1 MNRMRRYSRRDF
13 LAALGSLGAM
23 GTVQLGF
30 GRAYAATSPSAA
42 RQQIT
47 GFEVIPVRV
56 PMHERIREVFA
67 EVYRKQGI
75 DRDYYDSTL
84 VKLYTDE
91 GLVGLGDALLD
102 VEDSLGSVPRAEAI
116 CRKLVGRS
124 PWEFLLD
131 ESLGGILMAVY
142 DLIGQAAGLPVSRL
156 FAAEPK
162 KKIAQ
167 TWWCQCYPPEL
178 MASEAKLG
186 YDRGYRI
193 HKVKARPFEDPVE
206 QAEAIT
212 SAIPTDVR
220 IWADTNGTWETLEYS
235 LKMGRRLARF
245 PQYFAIETPCD
256 PRSPESFRRL
266 KGRFPLD
273 LAEHIPSDPMPF
285 IRENLVQALV
295 VGGPIG
301 KTLTQRALM
310 AEVTGIP
317 LWIQHGIFTGVAQ
330 VFQAHQAAAFPGIQ
344 YAVSITHVIQDD
356 LTVQPFKMKEGL
368 YRIPTEPGLGV
379 TLDENAVDKFRRG

>member
-1 MNRMRRYSRRDF
+1 MRRYSRRDF
-13 LAALGSLGAM
+13 LTALGAMGAM
-23 GTVQLGF
+23 GTVQPAF

-42 RQQIT
+42 SQRIT
-47 GFEVIPVRV
+47 RFEVIPVRV
-56 PMHERIREVFA
+56 PMNERIREVFA

-75 DRDYYDSTL
+75 NRDYYDSTL

-116 CRKLVGRS
+116 CSKLVGRS
-124 PWEFLLD
+124 PWEFMLD
-131 ESLGGILMAVY
+131 ENLGGILMAVY

-162 KKIAQ
+162 EKIAQ
-167 TWWCQCYPPEL
+167 AWWCQCYPPDL

-186 YDRGYRI
+186 YDLGYRI
-193 HKVKARPFEDPVE
+193 HKVKARPFEDPVT

-212 SAIPTDVR
+212 SAIPSDVR
-220 IWADTNGTWETLEYS
+220 IWVDTNSTWKTVEYS
-235 LKMGRRLARF
+235 LKMARKLARF
-245 PQYFAIETPCD
+245 PQYFAVETPCERYGLE
-256 PRSPESFRRL
+256 PFRRL

-273 LAEHIPSDPMPF
+273 LAEHIPTDPMPM
-285 IRENLVQALV
+285 IREKLVQALV

-301 KTLTQRALM
+301 RTLVQRALM

-317 LWIQHGIFTGVAQ
+317 LWVQHGIFTGVAQ
-330 VFQAHQAAAFPGIQ
+330 VFQAHQAAAFPAIE

-356 LTVQPFKMKEGL
+356 LMAESIKMNDGL
-368 YRIPTEPGLGV
+368 YQVPSKPGLGV
-379 TLDENAVDKFRRG
+379 NFDEDAVDKYRRG

>member
-1 MNRMRRYSRRDF
+1 MRRYTRRDF
-13 LAALGSLGAM
+13 LTALGSLGAM
-23 GTVQLGF
+23 GTIQLRF
-30 GRAYAATSPSAA
+30 GRAYAATPPSAA
-42 RQQIT
+42 SQRIT
-47 GFEVIPVRV
+47 RFEVIPVRV

-67 EVYRKQGI
+67 EVYRKLGI

-91 GLVGLGDALLD
+91 GLVGLADALLD

-116 CRKLVGRS
+116 CQKLVGRS

-162 KKIAQ
+162 EKIAQ
-167 TWWCQCYPPEL
+167 TWWCQCYPPDL

-193 HKVKARPFEDPVE
+193 HKVKARPFEDPVA

-212 SAIPTDVR
+212 SAIPSDVR
-220 IWADTNGTWETLEYS
+220 IWVDTNGTWKTVEYS
-235 LKMGRRLARF
+235 LEMGRQLARF
-245 PQYFAIETPCD
+245 PQYFAVESPCE
-256 PRSPESFRRL
+256 PRSSEPFRQL

-273 LAEHIPSDPMPF
+273 LAEHIPTDPMPF
-285 IRENLVQALV
+285 IREKLVQALV

-301 KTLTQRALM
+301 RTLTQRALM

-330 VFQAHQAAAFPGIQ
+330 VFQAHQAAAFPGIE

-356 LTVQPFKMKEGL
+356 LMVESFNMKDGL
-368 YRIPTEPGLGV
+368 YEVPTKPGLGV
-379 TLDENAVDKFRRG
+379 NFDENEVDKYRRG